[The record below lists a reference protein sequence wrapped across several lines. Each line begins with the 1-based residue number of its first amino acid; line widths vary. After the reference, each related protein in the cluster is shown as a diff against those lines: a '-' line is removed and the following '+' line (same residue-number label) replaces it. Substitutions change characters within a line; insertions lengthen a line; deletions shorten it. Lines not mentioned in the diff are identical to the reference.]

1 MKDKI
6 KRIGKNALAIWG
18 GISLI
23 GIILILGYLAYSM
36 TIGNKTVENEATK
49 SDVRFVLNWCGLG
62 DQRIEKVTNS
72 YETGR
77 SFTGDY
83 LDAYAIDISEV
94 KQEELKNKNGF
105 YRLDSLPQ
113 VLNDAVKM
121 ASGWQHEIP
130 WFPRLEDLKKEDVYV
145 YPWSI
150 YCNGITPNGAEL
162 IFVMPKDKKV
172 YYIGT
177 KM

>member
-1 MKDKI
+1 
-6 KRIGKNALAIWG
+6 
-18 GISLI
+18 
-23 GIILILGYLAYSM
+23 M
-36 TIGNKTVENEATK
+36 TIENKTVENEVTK

-62 DQRIEKVTNS
+62 DHRIKRLSNS
-72 YETGR
+72 YQSGR

-83 LDAYAIDISEV
+83 LDAYSIDISEV
-94 KQEELKNKNGF
+94 TKEELQSKNGF

-113 VLNDAVKM
+113 VLNDAVIM
-121 ASGWQHEIP
+121 ASGWRHEIP
-130 WFPRLEDLKKEDVYV
+130 WFPRLKVLKKEDVYV

-150 YCNGITPNGAEL
+150 NCNGITPTAAEL